1 MLDEKRVFDRRKLK
15 NLMLDVD
22 VRTYKELAKLS
33 GYCEATI
40 REARTEGKGVPSDT
54 ARTIVQA
61 LSREMDKPNGD
72 KPNGDKPNGH
82 KPNGHKPVDDWMD
95 ELLIP
100 ASDSDEGTVTMD
112 SDEGAI
118 TISAAERRRIQ
129 QAGAEVSTAVSK
141 LRKLIRAVTR

>member
-1 MLDEKRVFDRRKLK
+1 
-15 NLMLDVD
+15 
-22 VRTYKELAKLS
+22 
-33 GYCEATI
+33 
-40 REARTEGKGVPSDT
+40 
-54 ARTIVQA
+54 
-61 LSREMDKPNGD
+61 
-72 KPNGDKPNGH
+72 
-82 KPNGHKPVDDWMD
+82 MD

>member
-1 MLDEKRVFDRRKLK
+1 MMPDEKRVFDRRKLK

-22 VRTYKELAKLS
+22 VRTYKKLAKLS

-40 REARTEGKGVPSDT
+40 REARREGKGVPSDT
-54 ARTIVQA
+54 ARNIVQA

-72 KPNGDKPNGH
+72 

-141 LRKLIRAVTR
+141 LRKLVRALTR